1 MLARKTE
8 INLQLNQ
15 LIDAFIL
22 GATFWLAYT
31 MRATKFIVLDHAA
44 DIPGFERFLWM
55 LAIIMPFGPFLLEV
69 QGYYSYPLEKTI
81 IRSLQQIMRAGVFLG
96 LMLGAAVIFL
106 RQEVPSRSVLILFC
120 LLAPTALILKER
132 LSIWRRIRQLSLG
145 GAGERIIIAGETD
158 KAREIVSSFTPSQ
171 RLEIT
176 VVDTIDLEKSP
187 VSALVDAI
195 HRQNV
200 GRVIL
205 AFRRIELETVQK
217 AIEACEIEGV
227 EAWLSADFIR
237 TSVARPTYESL
248 GRRPMLVFRATP
260 DVSWALLVKAA
271 FDRTCAAIGL
281 LAISPILAI
290 IALLVRFTSPGPVI
304 FRQRRAGVHGK
315 PFTMFKFRT
324 MYMDAE
330 KRHAE
335 LQALNEM
342 SGPVF
347 KVQNDPRI
355 TPIGRWLRKT
365 SLDELPQ
372 LFNVLRGEMSLVGP
386 RPLPLY
392 EVEQFQNV
400 SHRRRLSMKPGLTC
414 IWQVRGRNNVTSFD
428 DWVQMDLEYIDH
440 WSLSLDFG
448 ILLKTVPAVL
458 LGSGAK

>member
-22 GATFWLAYT
+22 GSMFWLAYT
-31 MRATKFIVLDHAA
+31 LRATKFIVLDRAA

-69 QGYYSYPLEKTI
+69 QGYYNYPLEKTVA
-81 IRSLQQIMRAGVFLG
+81 RSLQQIMRAGVFLG

-120 LLAPTALILKER
+120 VLAPSALILKER

-176 VVDTIDLEKSP
+176 VVDTVDLEKSP

-271 FDRTCAAIGL
+271 FDRACSAIGL

-335 LQALNEM
+335 LLALNEM

>member
-15 LIDAFIL
+15 LIDAFML
-22 GATFWLAYT
+22 GAMFWVAYT
-31 MRATKFIVLDHAA
+31 LRETKFIVLDQAA

-69 QGYYSYPLEKTI
+69 QGYYNYPLEKTVV
-81 IRSLQQIMRAGVFLG
+81 RSLQQITRAGVFLG

-120 LLAPTALILKER
+120 IIAPVALIIKER
-132 LSIWRRIRQLSLG
+132 LAIWRRIHQLSLG
-145 GAGERIIIAGETD
+145 GAGERIIIAGELD
-158 KAREIVSSFTPSQ
+158 KAREIVSAFTPSQ

-176 VVDTIDLEKSP
+176 VVELVDLEKSP
-187 VSALVDAI
+187 VDTLVDAI

-260 DVSWALLVKAA
+260 DLSWALLVKAA
-271 FDRTCAAIGL
+271 FDRAASGLGL
-281 LAISPILAI
+281 LAISPILII
-290 IALLVRFTSPGPVI
+290 IALLVRFTSSGPII
-304 FRQRRAGVHGK
+304 FRQRRAGIHGK

-324 MYMDAE
+324 MYSDAE
-330 KRHAE
+330 KRQAE

-440 WSLSLDFG
+440 WSLALDLG